1 MKIRAVIIDDEPLA
15 RQVIRE
21 FLHSHPEVEI
31 AGETGNPVQALE
43 IIRLENPDLLFL
55 DIQMPEMNGFEL
67 LDQLSHPPTII
78 FCTAYDEF
86 AIKAFEANAIDY
98 LLKPFDQE
106 RFDRALEK
114 ARQFILG
121 ETPAPQMDRLLSY
134 LTQQKQSM
142 RFLVKKGNRM
152 VAISP
157 GELLWAEAQE
167 DYSMLHTEKGNFLVS
182 RTLQELEKRLS
193 GSGFWRIHRSALV
206 NGQAIKEIHPW
217 SSGRYLLIL
226 KNGDR
231 VESSKSGAQL
241 IRKMLL

>member
-1 MKIRAVIIDDEPLA
+1 LKIRAVIIDDEPLA

-21 FLHSHPEVEI
+21 FLENHPEVEI
-31 AGETGNPVQALE
+31 TGETGNPLKALE
-43 IIRLENPDLLFL
+43 IIRVEKPDLLFL

-67 LDQLSHPPTII
+67 LDQLTNPPTII

-114 ARQFILG
+114 ARRFIKG
-121 ETPAPQMDRLLSY
+121 EAPAPQMDRLLHY
-134 LTQQKQSM
+134 LTQHQRPM

-152 VAISP
+152 VVVSP
-157 GELLWAEAQE
+157 DELLWVEAQE
-167 DYSMLHTEKGNFLVS
+167 DYSLLHTEKGNFLVS
-182 RTLQELEKRLS
+182 RSLQELEKRLS
-193 GSGFWRIHRSALV
+193 SSGFMRIHRSALV
-206 NGQAIKEIHPW
+206 NSQAIKEIHPW

-231 VESSKSGAQL
+231 VESSKSGAHL